1 MVTQIGELLVEEDLI
16 TAEQLET
23 ALKYQGRNGG
33 RLGSIL
39 IHLGY
44 VDDDDIT
51 LILSKKYGVPS
62 INLDSFEIGA
72 PVIKLLSVEIARK
85 YMVVPLSI
93 VAKTLTIATA
103 DPANVVAMDN
113 IKFMTGYTVET
124 VVATEGSILE
134 ALEKYYG
141 ASHSIELQDVYKKIA
156 DQVKPDDVADDA
168 DLDLDLNLD
177 EAEEASLQ
185 QLQKASE
192 DAPIIRL
199 VNLILSG
206 SIRKGASDVHIEPY
220 EKDYRV
226 RYRIDGILYDTMH
239 PPLKLKDAIT
249 SRIKI
254 MAKLDI
260 SEKRLPQDGRIKVRV
275 AVAGG
280 RRKDIDYRV
289 STLPTLF
296 GEKIVL
302 RILDKDMLPLDM
314 SLLGFED
321 YSLRKIENAIAKPY
335 GMVLVTGPTGSGKT
349 STLYAA
355 LNKLNTA
362 NTNIVTAEDP
372 VEYNF
377 AGINQVQIKEQI
389 GLTFAAALRSFLRQD
404 PNIILVGEIRD
415 FETTEIAIKA
425 ALTGHLVLSSLHTND
440 APSTISR
447 LLNMGIEPFLV
458 ATSVNLICA
467 QRLIRKICPECKT
480 EVKTPLQALINA
492 GYTPD
497 EARNVQTF
505 KGEGCKNCNKT
516 GYRGRIG
523 MYEVMDVSEAVQE
536 MIMMGASTH
545 EIRRKAIE
553 EGMLTLRRSGLE
565 KIKAGFTTLDEV
577 SRETVNG

>member
-1 MVTQIGELLVEEDLI
+1 MATQLGELLIEENLI
-16 TAEQLET
+16 TFEQLEA
-23 ALKYQGRNGG
+23 ALKYQSKNGG

-62 INLDSFEIGA
+62 IDLDSFDIEVSI
-72 PVIKLLSVEIARK
+72 IKILPIEVARK
-85 YMVVPLSI
+85 YMVVPLSL
-93 VAKTLTIATA
+93 VGKTLTVASA
-103 DPANVVAMDN
+103 DPANIVAMSE
-113 IKFMTGYTVET
+113 IEFTTGFKIES
-124 VVATEGSILE
+124 VVATEGSILG

-141 ASHSIELQDVYKKIA
+141 ASHAIELQDVYKKIA
-156 DQVKPDDVADDA
+156 EQQREAEASDGET
-168 DLDLDLNLD
+168 DLDLSM
-177 EAEEASLQ
+177 EEDDDIYLH
-185 QLQKASE
+185 QLQKAADE
-192 DAPIIRL
+192 APIIKL
-199 VNLILSG
+199 VNLILSQ
-206 SIRKGASDVHIEPY
+206 SIQKRASDIHVEPY

-226 RYRIDGILYDTMH
+226 RFRIDGILYDMMH
-239 PPLKLKDAIT
+239 PPLKLRDAIA

-260 SEKRLPQDGRIKVRV
+260 SEKRLPQDGRIKVRTKTV
-275 AVAGG
+275 LG
-280 RRKDIDYRV
+280 KKKEIDYRV

-314 SLLGFED
+314 SLLGFEES
-321 YSLRKIENAIAKPY
+321 SLRKIETAIAKPY
-335 GMVLVTGPTGSGKT
+335 GMVLVSGPTGSGKT
-349 STLYAA
+349 STLYAS
-355 LNKLNTA
+355 LSKLNTTT
-362 NTNIVTAEDP
+362 TNIMTAEDP

-425 ALTGHLVLSSLHTND
+425 ALTGHLVLSSIHTND

-458 ATSVNLICA
+458 ATSLNLICA
-467 QRLIRKICPECKT
+467 QRLVRKICPECKT

-492 GYTPD
+492 GFSPE
-497 EARNVQTF
+497 EAKDVRTL
-505 KGEGCKNCNKT
+505 KGDGCKNCNDT

-523 MYEVMDVSEAVQE
+523 MYEVMEIGESIQE
-536 MIMMGASTH
+536 LIMMGAATN
-545 EIRRKAIE
+545 ELRYKAIE
-553 EGMLTLRRSGLE
+553 EGMMTLRRSGLE
-565 KIKAGFTTLDEV
+565 KIKAGLTTLDEV
-577 SRETVNG
+577 TRETVKG